1 MKKEKFKLLLNTEIE
16 KLDQEECLLG
26 LINKNRTNIERIK
39 FCSHYE
45 GIREFNNPLCHLT
58 NDVSKF
64 MKQLRQKDYL
74 MEAIIDEDGDVS
86 NFLFRL
92 KNSNILNR
100 LNILKY
106 ITADIP
112 SELKTTTDGNHIY
125 IIRFYSA
132 IKNKIKEED
141 AQAIVDDG
149 GVAIYDK
156 GEYFHFI
163 MEDVNSIEKY
173 WSEDLYKA
181 IFATKKIG
189 FSLGLNDPDKK
200 ANMEMLKEFVDDD
213 EVFLFA
219 NAAIQIDNLKN
230 INVAMITKRAVPNLK
245 GILRKKFNKKKPRI
259 PSQQNLT
266 KKFLVSE
273 IQELPVDEIDPMVDK
288 IKLPRK

>member
-1 MKKEKFKLLLNTEIE
+1 MQLNSKIE
-16 KLDQEECLLG
+16 ELDQEVCLLS

-58 NDVSKF
+58 NDIPKF

-92 KNSNILNR
+92 KNSNILNQ

-112 SELKTTTDGNHIY
+112 SELRTITDGNHIY

-149 GVAIYDK
+149 GIVIYDK
-156 GEYFHFI
+156 GDYYHFI
-163 MEDVNSIEKY
+163 LEDVNSIEKY

-200 ANMEMLKEFVDDD
+200 ANMEMLKEFAGEDV
-213 EVFLFA
+213 VYLFA
-219 NAAIQIDNLKN
+219 NTAIQIDNLKN
-230 INVAMITKRAVPNLK
+230 INVAMVTRRAIPNLK

-259 PSQQNLT
+259 PTQQNLT
-266 KKFLVSE
+266 KKFLSSDN
-273 IQELPVDEIDPMVDK
+273 QELPEDEIDPMVDT
-288 IKLPRK
+288 IKLPHK